1 MLSLIFRRGSGGC
14 WEEKYWDAK
23 GVWGAVFS
31 PWQLRLLGFII
42 AWKSEPTLVYPDC
55 SVLLTQLSW
64 GHWINSMI
72 LLGMWVWDLEKL
84 RERESWGW
92 ASCPCFRWGRSACV
106 ESEGWEDELSLTLQG
121 DHILVFHGLLL
132 GNLVGS
138 CVFPASTWQPKSYSH
153 LCHWEA
159 QILKNAAFF
168 VSSTPYRTL
177 YQINIANRSSVQ
189 SDQWETKCS
198 VNIVSTLQ

>member
-55 SVLLTQLSW
+55 SVLLTQLPW

-72 LLGMWVWDLEKL
+72 LLGMWVWDLEKF
-84 RERESWGW
+84 RERELGVGLMSPLQVGKICLRGEWGVRRWVISDTLRRPYPGFPW
-92 ASCPCFRWGRSACV
+92 ASAGEFGRKLCFSCLNLATK
-106 ESEGWEDELSLTLQG
+106 ELFPSMSLGGPNPQ
-121 DHILVFHGLLL
+121 
-132 GNLVGS
+132 
-138 CVFPASTWQPKSYSH
+138 
-153 LCHWEA
+153 
-159 QILKNAAFF
+159 
-168 VSSTPYRTL
+168 
-177 YQINIANRSSVQ
+177 
-189 SDQWETKCS
+189 KCC
-198 VNIVSTLQ
+198 IFC